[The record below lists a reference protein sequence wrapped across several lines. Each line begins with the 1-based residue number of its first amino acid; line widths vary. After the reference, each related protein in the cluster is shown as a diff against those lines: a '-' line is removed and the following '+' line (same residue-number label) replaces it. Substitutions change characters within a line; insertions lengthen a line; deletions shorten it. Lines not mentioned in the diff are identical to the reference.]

1 MFPEI
6 LIPIGIFAALGVLFG
21 VILAIASRVFAVKTD
36 ERIERLTEVLPG
48 ANCGGCGY
56 SGCAAF
62 AEAVVKGD
70 AKPDGCRA
78 CKAENMKKISEIMGV
93 ELADPTPQRACVMCS
108 GSCHTAVYKYHYEGA
123 QDCIAAHRMGGGDKA
138 CPNGCIGLGTCVAA
152 CKYDAIHVIDNVAV
166 VDPEKCSGCGACVN
180 NCPMHIISMIPITGA
195 YSVVCRSVEKGA
207 DTRKM
212 CAVGCIACRI
222 CEKNCPVGAITVTDF
237 IATIDQEKCI
247 GCGKCAS
254 KCPRKIIKPIE

>member
-78 CKAENMKKISEIMGV
+78 CKAENMKKIGEIMGV
-93 ELADPTPQRACVMCS
+93 ELADPTPQRACVMC
-108 GSCHTAVYKYHYEGA
+108 
-123 QDCIAAHRMGGGDKA
+123 
-138 CPNGCIGLGTCVAA
+138 
-152 CKYDAIHVIDNVAV
+152 
-166 VDPEKCSGCGACVN
+166 
-180 NCPMHIISMIPITGA
+180 
-195 YSVVCRSVEKGA
+195 
-207 DTRKM
+207 
-212 CAVGCIACRI
+212 
-222 CEKNCPVGAITVTDF
+222 
-237 IATIDQEKCI
+237 
-247 GCGKCAS
+247 
-254 KCPRKIIKPIE
+254 